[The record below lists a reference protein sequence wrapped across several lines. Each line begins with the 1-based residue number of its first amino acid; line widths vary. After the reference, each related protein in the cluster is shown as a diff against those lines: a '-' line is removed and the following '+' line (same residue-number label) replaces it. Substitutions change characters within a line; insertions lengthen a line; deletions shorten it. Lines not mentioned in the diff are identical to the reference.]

1 MFNSDLLLFYSV
13 KCMQYYM
20 WIVILFL
27 KSKKIKKTKNYRI
40 PIYQCL
46 KLEFLKFKAHLIRTL
61 HLQ

>member
-27 KSKKIKKTKNYRI
+27 KSKKIQKNKKLQNPHLPMLETRI
-40 PIYQCL
+40 
-46 KLEFLKFKAHLIRTL
+46 FKI
-61 HLQ
+61 QGSFN